1 MEKPPG
7 EFPRT
12 TCPYRDE
19 FVERENSISVSVR
32 ASRRLPGIWLSE
44 PHRTSII
51 LPMERHNWPAPCTRF
66 IVYTQLA
73 RAYLASHGTVS
84 PDVSPTFLLYF
95 SLSFQILSA
104 FFPFF
109 SASLF
114 AFSFFFFIIPRYRIA
129 SCYEIAKRASSRL
142 RAGVICD

>member
-51 LPMERHNWPAPCTRF
+51 LPMERHNWPAPWTRF

-84 PDVSPTFLLYF
+84 LDVSSSYIFLSLFKLFLLSF
-95 SLSFQILSA
+95 RSSRLLSL
-104 FFPFF
+104 
-109 SASLF
+109 LF
-114 AFSFFFFIIPRYRIA
+114 LSFFFFIIPRYRIA